1 MAQITAIVAGSTGLI
16 GSYLVDALQSD
27 ERYGEVVLLNRSAKI
42 FNSNKVKEV
51 LVDFNQLDNLTLEV
65 KADVAFCCL
74 GTTMKK
80 AGSKDAFYKVDFT
93 YCLEFA
99 KLSKKQGAKKF
110 ILVSSLGADAKSS
123 NFYLKV
129 KGQTEE
135 AIEQL
140 GFEAFYVIMRPSM
153 LLGDR
158 KESRLGEAIGK
169 AVMTTFD
176 FLLAGPFKKYK
187 AIHGKK
193 VAAAMAK
200 AGASEFEGKVIF
212 ESDNIV
218 SYS

>member
-1 MAQITAIVAGSTGLI
+1 MAQLTAIVAGSTGLI
-16 GSYLVDALQSD
+16 GSYLVDVLQED
-27 ERYGEVVLLNRSAKI
+27 KRYGEVILLNRSAKI
-42 FNSNKVKEV
+42 FNSNKVREI
-51 LVDFNQLDNLTLEV
+51 LVNFDELENTEV
-65 KADVAFCCL
+65 KANIDVAFCCL

-80 AGSKDAFYKVDFT
+80 AGSKEAFYKVDFT

-99 KLSKKQGAKKF
+99 KFAKSNGAKRF

-129 KGQTEE
+129 KGQIEE

-140 GFEAFYVIMRPSM
+140 GFESFYAIMRPSM

-158 KESRLGEAIGK
+158 KESRLGEAVGK

-176 FLLAGPFKKYK
+176 FLLVGPFKKYR

-193 VAAAMAK
+193 VAAAIAK
-200 AGASEFEGKVIF
+200 AGANNFDGKVIF
-212 ESDNIV
+212 ESDKIAV
-218 SYS
+218 Y

>member
-1 MAQITAIVAGSTGLI
+1 MAQLTAIVAGSTGLI
-16 GSYLVDALQSD
+16 GSYLVDVLQD
-27 ERYGEVVLLNRSAKI
+27 DQQYGEVILFNRSPKI
-42 FNSNKVKEV
+42 FNSNKIKEV
-51 LVDFNQLDNLTLEV
+51 LVNFDELESV
-65 KADVAFCCL
+65 ELNTQIDIGFCCL
-74 GTTMKK
+74 GTTMKT

-99 KLSKKQGAKKF
+99 KLAKKLGAKKF

-129 KGQTEE
+129 KGQIEE
-135 AIEQL
+135 AIENL

-158 KESRLGEAIGK
+158 RENRIGEAIGK

-176 FLLAGPFKKYK
+176 FLLAGPFRKYK

-193 VAAAMAK
+193 VAVAMAK

-212 ESDNIV
+212 ESDKIAA
-218 SYS
+218 Y